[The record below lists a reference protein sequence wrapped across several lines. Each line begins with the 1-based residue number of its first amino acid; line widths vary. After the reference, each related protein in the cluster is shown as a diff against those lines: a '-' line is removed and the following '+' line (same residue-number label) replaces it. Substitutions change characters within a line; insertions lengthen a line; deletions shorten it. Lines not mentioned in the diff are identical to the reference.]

1 MMSNQKI
8 ISQGVISNAGTA
20 KLAVVRPIRALGIR
34 SLLIASTALAPF
46 GMASVPALAAGD
58 EAFEEIV
65 VFARKRSE
73 SVQAIPI
80 AVSVVPS
87 ELMEDGQLD
96 EVSDFLELVPTA
108 TFTRDSDTSSEIS
121 IRGSGRNINDE
132 DPSVGVYRD
141 GVYIGG
147 LLFSTSNLFDLA
159 QVEILRGP
167 QAGLYGRNAV
177 GGAINITSAKP
188 VHKLEGTADV
198 RIGSKQR
205 QEYRAVLNVPII
217 QDKWAVRV
225 AGMHIDQDKGFDYI
239 VNQDQYTDAVD
250 NKTVRVR
257 SLYTPNENW
266 EFLTTV
272 EYFKN
277 DGGGGLMVMAPD
289 AEVGYLDRYEFFE
302 VPGTSPDE
310 TDEQLRNGKQISK
323 LKQVQAIQ
331 EVNWNTDLGT
341 LTGLVSYRSA
351 DYESWR
357 DEDNTVYDIKD
368 IAFDSSQDSLFAE
381 LRFASKSFDGFK
393 FMAGVNYMDEDT
405 VLNFEN
411 RIGGL
416 FAGAVGGASIADL
429 YAAGVVTPE
438 WAPVFSALAH
448 MPIPVGTPI
457 SMFGFT
463 PFATGWTGYLGDT
476 FPTEYI
482 NEQSLKSVA
491 LFLEANYEVTD
502 RIDIWANLRYTR
514 DRKSIDF
521 AQEFTDECPVA
532 CGEIFAAFFGGLD
545 PVILGEH
552 TSRTFS
558 NVSPGGGVNFQVSDN
573 FLAYAKVVTGFK
585 AGGFNAISG
594 SVEYLPFDE
603 EKTISYEI
611 GAKSDWLD
619 HRLRVNVA
627 AFFQKRKDTLVRIT
641 DPVMPIQALGVN
653 AGEIEN
659 KGFEV
664 EVVARPVGGL
674 QIQTAFGYLDATFK
688 DFGIA
693 GNDYA
698 GNRVPG
704 TFKYTMSTVVSY
716 THRLTD
722 ELDLFSY
729 AFYRN
734 AWQGYTDNNNIEKM
748 SNPEVVDIRLG
759 VKSDRWK
766 LLAYVDNLFDNRYTV
781 AENRPMDNG
790 DHNGIFSPGRTYG
803 INGAINF

>member
-1 MMSNQKI
+1 MMSKQNIQ
-8 ISQGVISNAGTA
+8 SQGLIGNAGV
-20 KLAVVRPIRALGIR
+20 KELVFIRPVRALGMR

-73 SVQAIPI
+73 SVQTVPI

-87 ELMEDGQLD
+87 ELMEDGQFD
-96 EVSDFLELVPTA
+96 DVSDFIDLVPTA
-108 TFTRDSDTSSEIS
+108 TFTRDSDTSTEVS
-121 IRGSGRNINDE
+121 IRGSGRNISDE
-132 DPSVGVYRD
+132 DPSVGVFRD
-141 GVYIGG
+141 GVYVGG
-147 LLFSTSNLFDLA
+147 LLFSTSSFFDLA

-177 GGAINITSAKP
+177 GGALNITSARP
-188 VHKLEGTADV
+188 VHKLEGYADV

-205 QEYRAVLNVPII
+205 QEYRAVLNVPVI
-217 QDKWAVRV
+217 QDQWAIRV

-239 VNQDQYTDAVD
+239 VNHDQYTDAVD

-272 EYFKN
+272 EYFRN
-277 DGGGGLMVMAPD
+277 NGGNALMVMAPD
-289 AEVGYLDRYEFFE
+289 AEFGYLDRDEFFQ

-310 TDEQLRNGKQISK
+310 TDEQLRNGKLTTK

-331 EVNWNTDLGT
+331 EVNWHTDLGT
-341 LTGLVSYRSA
+341 LTGLVSFRSA

-357 DEDNTVYDIKD
+357 DEDNTEFEVKD
-368 IAFDSSQDSLFAE
+368 ITYDSSQESLFAE
-381 LRFASKSFDGFK
+381 LRFASKNFGGFK
-393 FMAGVNYMDEDT
+393 FMTGVNYMNED
-405 VLNFEN
+405 VNLNYEN

-438 WAPVFSALAH
+438 WAPVFSALAG

-463 PFATGWTGYLGDT
+463 PFATGWTGHLGDT
-476 FPTEYI
+476 FPTVMI
-482 NEQSLKSVA
+482 NEQDLKSVA
-491 LFLEANYEVTD
+491 LFLEANYEVSD

-514 DRKSIDF
+514 DKKSIDF
-521 AQEFTDECPVA
+521 AQTFGPTCPVA

-545 PVILGEH
+545 PVLIGG

-558 NVSPGGGVNFQVSDN
+558 NISPGGGVNFQVSDN

-585 AGGFNAISG
+585 AGGYNAVSG
-594 SVEYLPFDE
+594 SEDYLPFDE

-611 GAKSDWLD
+611 GAKSDWFE

-641 DPVMPIQALGVN
+641 DPVMPIQSLGVN

-664 EVVARPVGGL
+664 EVVARPVDGL

-688 DFGIA
+688 DFGVG

-698 GNRVPG
+698 GNRVPS

-734 AWQGYTDNNNIEKM
+734 AWHGYTDNSNFEKM
-748 SNPEVVDIRLG
+748 SKPEVVDIRLG

-766 LLAYVDNLFDNRYTV
+766 VLGYVDNLFDNRYTV
-781 AENRPMDNG
+781 YENRPMDNG
-790 DHNGIFSPGRTYG
+790 EHNGAFSPGRTYG
-803 INGAINF
+803 INGAVNF